1 VTFMSY
7 HCTVAEAEL
16 SLKNNV
22 MIEIW
27 VNFLTFFRFLF
38 IVGYVV
44 LFADIVL
51 LLSARLH

>member
-1 VTFMSY
+1 MTFMSY
-7 HCTVAEAEL
+7 HCTVAEL

-38 IVGYVV
+38 IVGYVF
-44 LFADIVL
+44 LFSDIVL